1 MIVANKYYIAG
12 PFFNDVER
20 ERMNR
25 LKEYL
30 LKTNDD
36 SERFFFP
43 MDHFIDGADKL
54 SNYEWS
60 KKVFE
65 MDVNALKSS
74 DLIIAVYDGHYSDS
88 GTAWEIGLGYALQ
101 IPTLL
106 LVTDLKLDLSIMPIC
121 SCKKVYDFE
130 GFLHGDY
137 SLSKETLTTLK

>member
-1 MIVANKYYIAG
+1 MKVYIAG
-12 PFFNDVER
+12 PFFKPEER
-20 ERMNR
+20 NRIER
-25 LKEYL
+25 LVAYL
-30 LKTNDD
+30 YRNGLDTAKY
-36 SERFFFP
+36 FIP
-43 MDHFIDGADKL
+43 MEHFITDADKL
-54 SNYEWS
+54 SNYEWA

-65 MDVNALKSS
+65 MDVKALKSS

-101 IPTLL
+101 IPILL
-106 LVTDLKLDLSIMPIC
+106 LVTDLKLDLSIMPLC